1 MVDSRYSKEAGLLA
15 GRGSHHPGVIMKPE
29 GSLKICVLNNSRQVD
44 KVVQG
49 EWVTQKVL
57 PEAGL
62 PKGIYQLSD
71 AQQASKNVHPQTH
84 AGQIVHVEG
93 DRVFQLSGKGVVQ
106 HDKKMWEKEPVV
118 GKSYEIAYSRGVGKV
133 KGELTQ
139 EETQKIVN
147 SQAKSRSL

>member
-1 MVDSRYSKEAGLLA
+1 MVDERYSKDAGLLA
-15 GRGSHHPGVIMKPE
+15 GRGSNHYGVIMKPE

-44 KVVQG
+44 KVIDGQ
-49 EWVTQKVL
+49 WVSLKTL

-62 PKGIYQLSD
+62 PKGIYQLSE
-71 AQQASKNVHPQTH
+71 AVQASKNVHPHTH

-93 DRVFQLSGKGVVQ
+93 NSVYQLSGKGIVQ
-106 HDKKMWEKEPVV
+106 HSKSLWEKEPVV
-118 GKSYEIAYSRGVGKV
+118 GKSYEIAYARGVGKV
-133 KGELTQ
+133 KGELSL

>member
-1 MVDSRYSKEAGLLA
+1 MVDKRYSKEAGLLA
-15 GRGSHHPGVIMKPE
+15 GRGSHHDGVIMKPE
-29 GSLKICVLNNSRQVD
+29 GSLKVCVLNGSRQVD
-44 KVVQG
+44 KVVGG

-71 AQQASKNVHPQTH
+71 AQEASKNVHPHTH
-84 AGQIVHVEG
+84 AGQVVHVEG
-93 DRVFQLSGKGVVQ
+93 NNVYQLNGKSVVQ
-106 HDKKMWEKEPVV
+106 HSKALWEKEPVV
-118 GKSYEIAYSRGVGKV
+118 GQSYEVAYSRGVGKV

-139 EETQKIVN
+139 EESQKIVN